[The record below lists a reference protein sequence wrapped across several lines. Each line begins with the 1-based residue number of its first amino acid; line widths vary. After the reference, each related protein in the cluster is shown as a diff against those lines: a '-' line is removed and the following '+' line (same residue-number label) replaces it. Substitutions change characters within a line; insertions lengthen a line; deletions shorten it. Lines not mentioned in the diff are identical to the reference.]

1 MDSRYIEVEKL
12 SPSVRIGI
20 VVIFFIVAIM
30 ALGFLIAMYSSIPLN
45 NRYMSPSYAPLA
57 RSSAPSSLK
66 SCRAFS
72 TPQEILRLSTRSD
85 PKINTGISLN
95 SQLLVDL
102 IVRDS
107 PEKPEL
113 VYRSQK
119 RLTPLNDM
127 FISNGPNSWKLSAS
141 HMTTLG
147 IDDTVYIKN
156 VDSGNITYTIANV
169 VDYPNLRRFALEN
182 NAIAFRPR
190 FMFQLETNMWLPIT
204 TC

>member
-1 MDSRYIEVEKL
+1 MDPRYIEIEKL
-12 SPSVRIGI
+12 SPAVRMGI
-20 VVIFFIVAIM
+20 IVIFFIFAIM

-45 NRYMSPSYAPLA
+45 NRYMSASYAPLA
-57 RSSAPSSLK
+57 KSSATSSVK

-72 TPQEILRLSTRSD
+72 APQDILRLSTRND

-95 SQLLVDL
+95 GQLLVEL

-107 PEKPEL
+107 PVKPEL

-127 FISNGPNSWKLSAS
+127 FVSDGPDSWKLSAT

-147 IDDTVYIKN
+147 IDDTVYIPN
-156 VDSGNITYTIANV
+156 VDSTNITYTIANV
-169 VDYPNLRRFALEN
+169 IDYPNLRRFALEN

-190 FMFQLETNMWLPIT
+190 FMFQLETNTWLPIT

>member
-1 MDSRYIEVEKL
+1 MDPRYIEFEKL
-12 SPSVRIGI
+12 SPTVRIGI

-30 ALGFLIAMYSSIPLN
+30 ALGFLIAMYSSIPLSN
-45 NRYMSPSYAPLA
+45 SYMSPSYAPLA
-57 RSSAPSSLK
+57 KSSATSAVK

-72 TPQEILRLSTRSD
+72 APQDILRLSTRND
-85 PKINTGISLN
+85 PKINTGISL
-95 SQLLVDL
+95 SGQLLVDL

-127 FISNGPNSWKLSAS
+127 FVSDGPDSWKLSAT

-147 IDDTVYIKN
+147 MDDTVYIPN
-156 VDSGNITYTIANV
+156 VDSTNITYTIANV